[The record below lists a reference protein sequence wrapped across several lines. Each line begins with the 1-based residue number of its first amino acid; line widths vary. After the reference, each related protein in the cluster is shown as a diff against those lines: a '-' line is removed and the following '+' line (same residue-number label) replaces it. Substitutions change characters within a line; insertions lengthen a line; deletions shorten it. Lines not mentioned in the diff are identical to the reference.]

1 MKFSEFMSLGMK
13 NTSGNFRCKKQARK
27 KLISRKVND
36 MQ

>member
-13 NTSGNFRCKKQARK
+13 NTNGILRCKKQARK

-36 MQ
+36 IQ